1 MNRLFYALPIA
12 AGIMF
17 GSVGVFVRKLYADD
31 FSNATVLFSR
41 AVLASVMLLIYILI
55 TKPALLKLRKQN
67 LPWVFGCAVCS
78 MLVTNICFNISR
90 TTLSLAFA
98 AVLLSIAPVYS
109 LIISRFAFGS
119 RITRK
124 QIVCVAMTIAG
135 CILVSGVIGS
145 AVHLYAFGV
154 FAGIISGISYGL
166 FSIFSKKGIEG
177 GLNPLTIT
185 FYSMLIV
192 SVVLAP
198 FTDFPTIAGYIAASP
213 LHSML
218 FLIAHSL
225 TVGVLPYLFL
235 AMSSKHLNPGTVNIL
250 ASCEPVAAMIF
261 GVIFYNE
268 VPTVLSLLGLI
279 VTVVALGILCKGRE

>member
-1 MNRLFYALPIA
+1 
-12 AGIMF
+12 MF
-17 GSVGVFVRKLYADD
+17 GSVGVFVRKLYAVD
-31 FSNATVLFSR
+31 FSNATVLFAR
-41 AVLASVMLLIYILI
+41 AVIASALLLIYILI
-55 TKPALLKLRKQN
+55 TKPALLKLRKQD

-78 MLVTNICFNISR
+78 LLVTNICFNISS

-109 LIISRFAFGS
+109 LVISRFAFGS
-119 RITRK
+119 RITGK
-124 QIVCVAMTIAG
+124 QIICVAMTIAG

-145 AVHLYAFGV
+145 SVQLNSFGV

-185 FYSMLIV
+185 FYSMLIGT
-192 SVVLAP
+192 VVLAP
-198 FTDFPTIAGYIAASP
+198 FTSFPTIGAYIAASP

-218 FLIAHSL
+218 FLLAHSL

-235 AMSSKHLNPGTVNIL
+235 AISSSRLNPGTVNIL

-261 GVIFYNE
+261 GVIFYSE
-268 VPTVLSLLGLI
+268 VPTVLSFLGLI
-279 VTVVALGILCKGRE
+279 VTVVALGVLCKGKE